1 MEQEADFPSFSI
13 DRYRMLVEEAQD
25 IIYEIDEEGFFTFV
39 NGMASQILGYTRVEL
54 LSMHFLDL
62 IQESYRENVSLF
74 YNYQIESGERSSYL
88 EFPVVAKGGK
98 VEWIGQKVQLI
109 YRKEVLKGAIAVA
122 RISTD
127 RHNLENGLKLSEE
140 KYRGIL
146 ENLQFG
152 LMEVDLKE
160 RIVFVNDTMTRI
172 TGFSREELMGHVASD
187 LLVRAETKQKI
198 DEQHRLRE
206 KNKASAYEVEIIRK
220 DGSSFFG
227 LISGAPTFDLTGKR
241 IGSIGVHVDI
251 TEQKNNE
258 LELRKIKSDLD
269 RYTQGL
275 ELLNSIASDL
285 TITTQEQ
292 LRKGLSIVSDYFQ
305 LPIGGIVKAVGNQ
318 LIAIENLLNDDV
330 PEIYR
335 KSIPIQGSISGIAFQ
350 EDRLIAIPDLAKS
363 PYKDYSTSIAIGLK
377 CMLSMPVY
385 VNGKKYGAII
395 LGSSGCGKESLSEY
409 ELQFFRLFARY
420 VGFVL
425 TSEENRLKLFE
436 QQETLLEQNQELSES
451 KQFLSAINRFVT
463 KLLDQ
468 DDIYTI
474 SWEIVDHV
482 IHSFGFNDCVI
493 YILNEE
499 KNCLEQLAAYGPKDA
514 GEHTIKDPIQ
524 LALGQGIVGSVAMSG
539 IAEIIPD
546 TSKDPRYVSDDEVRL
561 SEITVPIVFEN
572 KVIGIIDSEHSEAD
586 FFTEKHLETLTII
599 ANLAA
604 NRLKNANSKRRQEKA
619 EKELRESETKLRTVI
634 NSALDAIITI
644 DDKGRIKEWNPQA
657 TQIFGWTS
665 EEVIGHHLTENI
677 IPTQHRTS
685 HFEGMNKYMATGH
698 GPVLNQRIEITAMH
712 KSGREFPIEL
722 SIIPL
727 VTNGEHSFTAFAR
740 DITLQ
745 KNSKDEMERALAK
758 ERELSELKSRFVSMT
773 SHEFRTPLTTIKQ
786 NVDLIDYA
794 LELKNPELK
803 PAFSSYFNRISSEII
818 RVTSLMND
826 MLLLGRIEAGKV
838 EIIKKPV
845 DLVRFSEQ
853 TIHRITSG
861 REDGRTIQLQV
872 VGVKQPVPAD
882 ATLLEHILGN
892 LLTNALKYSERKPNP
907 VVTISYELL
916 SQVKISVKDFGI
928 GIPLKD
934 QKGLFASFYR
944 ATNVKN
950 IQGSGLGLSIVKEFI
965 DMHGGTISVVS
976 DTNQG
981 SEFILLLP
989 MG

>member
-1 MEQEADFPSFSI
+1 
-13 DRYRMLVEEAQD
+13 MLVEEAQD

>member
-1 MEQEADFPSFSI
+1 MEPQADFPSFSI

-25 IIYEIDEEGFFTFV
+25 IIYEIDDEGYFTFV
-39 NGMASQILGYTRVEL
+39 NGMASQILGYTRAEL
-54 LSMHFLDL
+54 LSMHYLDL
-62 IQESYRENVSLF
+62 IQETYRKNVALF
-74 YNYQIESGERSSYL
+74 YSYQIESGERSSYL

-109 YRKEVLKGAIAVA
+109 YRKEALKGAIAVA
-122 RISTD
+122 RIRTD

-152 LMEVDLKE
+152 LMEVDLGE

-172 TGFSREELMGHVASD
+172 TGFSREELMGSVASD
-187 LLVRAETKQKI
+187 LLVRADTKEKI
-198 DEQHRLRE
+198 EEQHRLRE

-241 IGSIGVHVDI
+241 TGSIGVHVDI

-275 ELLNSIASDL
+275 ESLNSIISDL
-285 TITTQEQ
+285 SLTLEEQ
-292 LRKGLSIVSDYFQ
+292 LAKGLHIVSDYFQ
-305 LPIGGIVKAVGNQ
+305 LPVGGIVKAIGDQ
-318 LIAIENLLNDDV
+318 LIVIQNLHSENV
-330 PEIYR
+330 PKDYR
-335 KSIPIQGSISGIAFQ
+335 NSLPIQSSVSGIAYL
-350 EDRLIAIPDLAKS
+350 EERLIAISNLAES
-363 PYKDYSTSIAIGLK
+363 EYASYVTVSTIGLK
-377 CMLSMPVY
+377 CMLSMPIF
-385 VNGKKYGAII
+385 VNGRKFGAIL
-395 LGSSGCGKESLSEY
+395 LGSTESSRENFSPY
-409 ELQFFRLFARY
+409 DLQFFRLFARY

-425 TSEENRLKLFE
+425 TSEENRQTLFE
-436 QQETLLEQNQELSES
+436 QQETLLIQNQELSES
-451 KQFLSAINRFVT
+451 KQFLSSINSFVT

-468 DDIYTI
+468 DDIQTI
-474 SWEIVDHV
+474 AWEIVENV
-482 IHSFGFNDCVI
+482 IHSFGFTDCVI
-493 YILNEE
+493 YILNED
-499 KNCLEQLAAYGPKDA
+499 KGCLEQLAAYGPKDA
-514 GEHTIKDPIQ
+514 GERRIKDPIDV
-524 LALGQGIVGSVAMSG
+524 ALGKGIVGSVALSG
-539 IAEIIPD
+539 KAEIIPD
-546 TSKDPRYVSDDEVRL
+546 TSKDSRYLPDDEIRL

-572 KVIGIIDSEHSEAD
+572 KVIGIIDSEHTDAD
-586 FFTEKHLETLTII
+586 FFNEKHLETLTII

-604 NRLKNANSKRRQEKA
+604 NRLKNAKSKLRQEKA

-644 DDKGRIKEWNPQA
+644 DERGRIREWNPQA
-657 TQIFGWTS
+657 TQIFGWTM
-665 EEVIGHHLTENI
+665 EEVIGRHLTENI

-722 SIIPL
+722 SIIPM
-727 VTNGEHSFTAFAR
+727 VTNGVHSFTAFAR

-803 PAFSSYFNRISSEII
+803 PAFSSYFKRISSEII
-818 RVTSLMND
+818 RVTTLMND

-838 EIIKKPV
+838 EITKKPV
-845 DLVRFSEQ
+845 DLVKFAEQ
-853 TIHRITSG
+853 TIQRITLG
-861 REDGRTIQLQV
+861 REDKRTIQLQV
-872 VGVKQPVPAD
+872 VGVKRAIPAD
-882 ATLLEHILGN
+882 ANLLEHILGN
-892 LLTNALKYSERKPNP
+892 LFTNALKYSEGKPNP
-907 VVTISYELL
+907 LVTISYELL
-916 SQVKISVKDFGI
+916 SQVKISVKDYGI

-934 QKGLFASFYR
+934 QKGLFTSFYR

-950 IQGSGLGLSIVKEFI
+950 IQGTGLGLSIVKEFI
-965 DMHGGTISVVS
+965 DMHGGTITVVS
-976 DTNQG
+976 DTNKG
-981 SEFILLLP
+981 AEFILLLP

>member
-1 MEQEADFPSFSI
+1 LEQEADFPSFSI

-25 IIYEIDEEGFFTFV
+25 IIYEIDEEGYFTFV
-39 NGMASQILGYTRVEL
+39 NGMASQILGYSRTEL

-62 IQESYRENVSLF
+62 IEASYRENVSLF

-122 RISTD
+122 RIRTE
-127 RHNLENGLKLSEE
+127 RHNLQNSLKLSEE

-152 LMEVDLKE
+152 LMEVDLDE
-160 RIVFVNDTMTRI
+160 RIIYVNDTMTRI
-172 TGFSREELMGHVASD
+172 TGFSKEELLGNIASE
-187 LLVRAETKQKI
+187 LLVRAETKEKI
-198 DEQHRLRE
+198 EEQHRLRE
-206 KNKASAYEVEIIRK
+206 KNKASAYEVEIVRK

-251 TEQKNNE
+251 TERKKNE
-258 LELRKIKSDLD
+258 LELQQIKSDLD

-275 ELLNSIASDL
+275 ESLNSITSDL
-285 TITTQEQ
+285 SFTFEEQ
-292 LRKGLSIVSDYFQ
+292 LRKGLSIVSEYFN
-305 LPIGGIVKAVGNQ
+305 LPVGGIVKAMGDQ
-318 LIAIENLLNDDV
+318 LVVIQNLHSETV
-330 PEIYR
+330 PEHYKR
-335 KSIPIQGSISGIAFQ
+335 SLPIHGSVSGIAFL
-350 EDRLIAIPDLAKS
+350 EERLISICDMSKS
-363 PYKDYSTSIAIGLK
+363 RYRDYATISTIGLK
-377 CMLSMPVY
+377 CMLSMPIF
-385 VNGKKYGAII
+385 VNGHKFGAIL
-395 LGSSGCGKESLSEY
+395 LGSTESARDSFSDY
-409 ELQFFRLFARY
+409 DLQFFRLFARY

-425 TSEENRLKLFE
+425 TSEENRQTLLE
-436 QQETLLEQNQELSES
+436 QQETLLTQNQELSES
-451 KQFLSAINRFVT
+451 KKFLSSINGFVT
-463 KLLDQ
+463 KLLDK
-468 DDIYTI
+468 DDIQTL
-474 SWEIVDHV
+474 SWEIAENV
-482 IHSFGFNDCVI
+482 IHSFGFTDCVI

-499 KNCLEQLAAYGPKDA
+499 KGCLEQLAAYGSKDA

-524 LALGQGIVGSVAMSG
+524 LSLGQGIVGSVALSG

-546 TSKDPRYVSDDEVRL
+546 TSKDPRYVPDDEVRL

-572 KVIGIIDSEHSEAD
+572 KVIGIIDSEHPEAD

-619 EKELRESETKLRTVI
+619 EKGLRESETKLRTVI

-657 TQIFGWTS
+657 TQIFGWTQ

-698 GPVLNQRIEITAMH
+698 GPVLNQRIEITALH
-712 KSGREFPIEL
+712 KSGKEFPIEL

-745 KNSKDEMERALAK
+745 KNSKDEMERALTK

-803 PAFSSYFNRISSEII
+803 PAFASYFNRISSEII

-845 DLVRFSEQ
+845 DLVKFSEQ

-892 LLTNALKYSERKPNP
+892 LLTNALKYSEGKPNP

-950 IQGSGLGLSIVKEFI
+950 IQGTGLGLSIVKEFI
-965 DMHGGTISVVS
+965 DMHGGTISVIS
-976 DTNQG
+976 DTNRG
-981 SEFILLLP
+981 SEFILNLP
-989 MG
+989 VG